1 MRIITGKAKGIVLK
15 TPKGENT
22 RPTAERVKESVF
34 SMLQFDIEGRTVL
47 DLFAGS
53 GQMGMEALSRGAQ
66 SATFVDKSKDAIMLI
81 KENLQKTR
89 LIDNGIVLQC
99 DYLEFIRRNVG
110 KSYDIVII
118 DPPYALKMYNPALK
132 SLLDTSMIKPATLIV
147 CESGTDE
154 IFNGDL
160 ELQSKFE
167 IAKQNKYGN
176 TYITILKIKN
186 EE

>member
-89 LIDNGIVLQC
+89 LIDNGIVFQC

-110 KSYDIVII
+110 KSYDIIII

-132 SLLDTSMIKPATLIV
+132 SLLDTSMIKPSTLIV

-160 ELQSKFE
+160 ELQSNFE

-176 TYITILKIKN
+176 TYITILKVKN